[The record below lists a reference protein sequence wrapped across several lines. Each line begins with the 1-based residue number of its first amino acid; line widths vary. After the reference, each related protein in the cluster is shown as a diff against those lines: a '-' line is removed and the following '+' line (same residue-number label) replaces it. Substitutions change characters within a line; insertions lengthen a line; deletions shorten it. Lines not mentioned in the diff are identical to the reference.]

1 MAHLPD
7 VGERIDGYLIEERI
21 HSGGMGVIYRVR
33 PDVDPGFPV
42 VMKIPRLGYG
52 EPGETIT
59 TYEQEQTVMSVMRG
73 PHAPRYVGAGD
84 LATAPYLAMEF
95 VEGTLLKDWVD
106 RAPIAPD
113 EVALLGAALATALH
127 GLHQQEVIHLDVKPS
142 NVIVRP
148 GGEAVLIDFGLA
160 THAHYPDLLAEEI
173 QRPVGS
179 APYISPEQVLG
190 DRTDPRSD
198 IFSLGVVLYEL
209 ATGELPFGSPGS
221 PSGLRRR
228 LYQEPVPPRA
238 RNPAV
243 PEWLQEVVLHCLE
256 PGADNRYSSAALVAF
271 DLTHPDQ
278 VTVTDR
284 GRRMRGASIATRFRR
299 WVKAIGMEPSSQV
312 RPSAHLA
319 SSPIVLAAVA
329 TRHGN
334 DVLFQ
339 LERAVVA
346 KLMSGDTQVRL
357 AVVTVIPPSS
367 DVGSESDDDIATTQ
381 RIKHLVLLKH
391 WAEPLQLPI
400 GKVSFHVLEGGD
412 AAATL
417 IEYARANGVDHIV
430 TGSAPP
436 GLPLA
441 TVWGTFA
448 TKLVGEAPCTVTLI
462 RPTAAQ
468 AANAAAAVLGSAR
481 GASDDAPPDDDTAP
495 GVV

>member
-1 MAHLPD
+1 MNPFPQ
-7 VGERIDGYLIEERI
+7 VGERLDGYLIEERI
-21 HSGGMGVIYRVR
+21 HSGGMGVIYRVT

-42 VMKIPRLGYG
+42 VLKIPRLGYG

-59 TYEQEQTVMSVMRG
+59 TYEQEQTVMSVLQG
-73 PHAPRYVGAGD
+73 PHAPRYVGSGD
-84 LATAPYLAMEF
+84 LATQPYLALEY
-95 VEGTLLKDWVD
+95 VEGRLLKEWVGGEAV
-106 RAPIAPD
+106 APE
-113 EVALLGAALATALH
+113 EVARLGAALATALH
-127 GLHQQEVIHLDVKPS
+127 ALHQQEVIHLDVKPS
-142 NVIVRP
+142 NVIIRP
-148 GGEAVLIDFGLA
+148 TGEAVLIDFGIA

-209 ATGELPFGSPGS
+209 ATGVLPFGSPGS

-228 LYQEPVPPRA
+228 LHREPVPPRV
-238 RNPAV
+238 RNPNI

-256 PGADNRYSSAALVAF
+256 PDTDRRYSSAALVAF
-271 DLTHPDQ
+271 DLSHPDQ

-284 GRRMRGASIATRFRR
+284 GRRLRRAGVVTRFRR
-299 WVKAIGMEPSSQV
+299 WVKAIGMEPSSRV

-334 DVLFQ
+334 EVLFQ

-346 KLMSGDTQVRL
+346 KLMAGDTQVRL

-367 DVGSESDDDIATTQ
+367 DVGAESDEDIATTQ

-400 GKVSFHVLEGGD
+400 GKVSFHVLEGSD

-417 IEYARANGVDHIV
+417 IDYARANGVDHIV

-468 AANAAAAVLGSAR
+468 AASASAVALGPSPVPA
-481 GASDDAPPDDDTAP
+481 DDAPPDDGPAP

>member
-1 MAHLPD
+1 MASFPQ

-21 HSGGMGVIYRVR
+21 HSGGMGVIYRVT

-42 VMKIPRLGYG
+42 AMKIPRLGYG

-59 TYEQEQTVMSVMRG
+59 TYEQEQTVMSVLHG

-84 LATAPYLAMEF
+84 LATQPYLALEY
-95 VEGTLLKDWVD
+95 VEGTLLREWVA
-106 RAPIAPD
+106 RAPVAPE
-113 EVALLGAALATALH
+113 EVARLGAALATALH

-142 NVIVRP
+142 NVIIRP

-160 THAHYPDLLAEEI
+160 NHAHYPDLLAEEI

-190 DRTDPRSD
+190 IRTDPRSD

-209 ATGELPFGSPGS
+209 ATGGLPFGSPTS

-228 LYQEPVPPRA
+228 LHQEPIPPRA

-243 PEWLQEVVLHCLE
+243 PEWLQEVILRCLE
-256 PGADNRYSSAALVAF
+256 PDAERRYGSAAQVAF
-271 DLTHPDQ
+271 DLSHPDQ

-284 GRRMRGASIATRFRR
+284 GRRLRRAGMATRFRR
-299 WVKAIGMEPSSQV
+299 WVKAAGMEPSSRV

-319 SSPIVLAAVA
+319 SAPIVLAAVA

-334 DVLFQ
+334 ERLFQ
-339 LERAVVA
+339 LQRDVIG
-346 KLMSGDTQVRL
+346 KLMAGDSQVRL

-367 DVGSESDDDIATTQ
+367 IAGAESEEDIATTQ

-391 WAEPLQLPI
+391 WAEPLQLPL
-400 GKVSFHVLEGGD
+400 GKVSFHVLEGSD

-417 IEYARANGVDHIV
+417 VDYARVNGVDHIV

-462 RPTAAQ
+462 RPSAAQ
-468 AANAAAAVLGSAR
+468 VASASAADPGPAGH
-481 GASDDAPPDDDTAP
+481 PPDDDLSP